1 MAPALRGTPGVARCR
16 LTPGDGGQNLLSFQL
31 SIIGC
36 EATLD
41 ANPEAQRSLADL
53 RVRLI
58 DLQPTVRL
66 SVAADLLEISLPTI
80 RAWMEDGPLCE
91 AGDSSPRLVSLES
104 VLEVRPVLRDLREL
118 GRDRNLLAA
127 VTDRLEDERDL
138 ADPELQRSLE
148 EMRRGDLIDV

>member
-1 MAPALRGTPGVARCR
+1 MNATQELDTAGRLAREVEE
-16 LTPGDGGQNLLSFQL
+16 
-31 SIIGC
+31 IAKI
-36 EATLD
+36 EAALD
-41 ANPEAQRSLADL
+41 ANPDAQRSLADL

-66 SVAADLLEISLPTI
+66 SVAADLLEISLPTV
-80 RAWMEDGPLCE
+80 RAWMDDGVLRE
-91 AGDSSPRLVSLES
+91 AGDSSPRRVSLES
-104 VLEVRPVLRDLREL
+104 VLEVRPVLRDLRAL

-138 ADPELQRSLE
+138 ADSRLQRSLE

>member
-1 MAPALRGTPGVARCR
+1 MDATEELDTAGRLARE
-16 LTPGDGGQNLLSFQL
+16 LEEITK
-31 SIIGC
+31 I
-36 EATLD
+36 EAALD

-80 RAWMEDGPLCE
+80 RAWMEDGPLRE
-91 AGDSSPRLVSLES
+91 AGDSSPRRVSLES
-104 VLEVRPVLRDLREL
+104 VLEVRPVLRDLRAL
-118 GRDRNLLAA
+118 GQDRNLLAA

-148 EMRRGDLIDV
+148 EMRRGDLIDVTPSRRRESSS